1 MDCNKTPVRFLS
13 CCDVMDCID
22 IHSDDNSVTVT
33 KNECGV
39 DLSVTGNN
47 LSNILQFNDSE
58 CVDFVVEFIDGVM
71 NVTATLDWDCV
82 AENVCEICNPPTCPA
97 PIELA
102 VELRFLPG

>member
-47 LSNILQFNDSE
+47 LGNILQFNDSE
-58 CVDFVVEFIDGVM
+58 CVDF
-71 NVTATLDWDCV
+71 T
-82 AENVCEICNPPTCPA
+82 
-97 PIELA
+97 
-102 VELRFLPG
+102 VELSLIHISEPTRPCH

>member
-97 PIELA
+97 PIELS
-102 VELRFLPG
+102 VELV